1 MSAVPLAGAGLC
13 LLVGLLASFE
23 LRRRLELVANA
34 EHELRGPASGL
45 SLACE
50 TLRRDPAT
58 RRHAVVLEAQLD
70 RLRAGLA
77 DLEAARSGRR
87 AECGRTPVEI
97 AAAAQAAVRPWRDW
111 LGSAGF
117 EWEGGPAPT
126 VLDRR
131 RLAQALG
138 NLMANAAEHGAG
150 QVQVRGRTTARGVRI
165 EVRNRLS
172 ADGGRRASRDRGRGI
187 AIATRAARDLGGR
200 LLVSFDGERAVA
212 VLELPLTALEP
223 SDGPSGAEAA

>member
-1 MSAVPLAGAGLC
+1 MDLALDFADALLQLAVPAVAGLQA
-13 LLVGLLASFE
+13 LEDLVQLAF
-23 LRRRLELVANA
+23 N
-34 EHELRGPASGL
+34 
-45 SLACE
+45 
-50 TLRRDPAT
+50 
-58 RRHAVVLEAQLD
+58 
-70 RLRAGLA
+70 
-77 DLEAARSGRR
+77 
-87 AECGRTPVEI
+87 
-97 AAAAQAAVRPWRDW
+97 AAQAAVRPWREW

-165 EVRNRLS
+165 EVRNRLR
-172 ADGGRRASRDRGRGI
+172 ADGGRRAFPDRGRGL